1 MILVTY
7 QEIFISFGLSVA
19 RKQHQMM
26 LNSKI
31 LPPLT
36 PHEIEKEMLKLQP
49 FLLGFVNQVLA
60 CCSIQTLKSK

>member
-1 MILVTY
+1 MTY
-7 QEIFISFGLSVA
+7 EEIFISFGLSVT

-49 FLLGFVNQVLA
+49 FLLGNCFVNQVLA